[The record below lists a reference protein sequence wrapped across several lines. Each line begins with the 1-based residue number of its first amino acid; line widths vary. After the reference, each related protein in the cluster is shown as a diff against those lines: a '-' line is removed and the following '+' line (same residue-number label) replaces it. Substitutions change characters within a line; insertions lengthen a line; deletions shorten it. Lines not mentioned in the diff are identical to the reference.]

1 MLTGYDEINVADGDR
16 LGRAS
21 GGAGG
26 DWCIVDSRSEA
37 GTGCSRVTVR

>member
-1 MLTGYDEINVADGDR
+1 MPTGYDEINVADRDR

-21 GGAGG
+21 GGA
-26 DWCIVDSRSEA
+26 WCIVDSRSEA